1 MTELLTSQLG
11 TVSHMP
17 PELFQLQDKRLS
29 KKADVYAIGMLIFEA
44 ATPCRLG
51 TFWGVSYS

>member
-17 PELFQLQDKRLS
+17 PELFQLEDKRLS
-29 KKADVYAIGMLIFEA
+29 KKADIYAIGMLIYEVVTQNF
-44 ATPCRLG
+44 
-51 TFWGVSYS
+51 